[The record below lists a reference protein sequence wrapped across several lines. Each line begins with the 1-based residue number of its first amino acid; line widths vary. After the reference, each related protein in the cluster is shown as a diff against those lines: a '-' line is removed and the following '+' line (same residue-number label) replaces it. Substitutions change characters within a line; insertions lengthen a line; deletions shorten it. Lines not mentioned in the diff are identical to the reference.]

1 MYFGLLIEKVKCFAF
16 CSNVWLQNISFTD
29 SETNATR
36 VYNIP
41 MLSGSAYIGQLY
53 DATKDQLLFD
63 KFLWESPISV
73 NEEDITSVQTEA
85 YIEES
90 LSDRYDHFGVTA
102 SLSVSLY
109 SGLIQVNSNKTYN

>member
-1 MYFGLLIEKVKCFAF
+1 MFGYK
-16 CSNVWLQNISFTD
+16 NISFTD

-109 SGLIQVNSNKTYN
+109 SGLIQVTSKGQIISEQICGVLKFSKKATK

>member
-1 MYFGLLIEKVKCFAF
+1 LKKSNALHFAQMF
-16 CSNVWLQNISFTD
+16 DYKNISFTD